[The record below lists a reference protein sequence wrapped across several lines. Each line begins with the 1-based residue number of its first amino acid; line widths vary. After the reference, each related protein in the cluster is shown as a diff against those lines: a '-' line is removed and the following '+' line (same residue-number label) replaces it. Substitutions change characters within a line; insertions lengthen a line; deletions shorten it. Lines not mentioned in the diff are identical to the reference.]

1 MIVPD
6 LGTTVCYQWHFGG
19 ILFTNLSHTCTFT
32 QITQSVALLDWQTSV
47 LGDICDF
54 SACSTL
60 YIYFF
65 CSLTPSMWLLVFD
78 TALLL
83 KGTVDGILEVYN
95 FSVISLKNCFHEY

>member
-6 LGTTVCYQWHFGG
+6 LRTIVSYQWHFGG
-19 ILFTNLSHTCTFT
+19 ILFTDLSHTCTFT
-32 QITQSVALLDWQTSV
+32 QIAQSVTLLDWQTSV
-47 LGDICDF
+47 LVDVCGF

-60 YIYFF
+60 YIYLI

-83 KGTVDGILEVYN
+83 KGTVVYMK
-95 FSVISLKNCFHEY
+95 IE